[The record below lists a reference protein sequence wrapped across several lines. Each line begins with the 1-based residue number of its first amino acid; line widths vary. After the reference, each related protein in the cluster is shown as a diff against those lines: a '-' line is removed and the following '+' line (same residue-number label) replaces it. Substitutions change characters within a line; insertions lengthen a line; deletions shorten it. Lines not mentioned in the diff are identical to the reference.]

1 MVRATDDDRAW
12 HLDKRVPIA
21 MIITLALQTCAI
33 VWWAATVQSRVE
45 VLEKK
50 VDRTEGQA
58 GKIIRLED
66 RLDHI
71 AETLTRI
78 ERALSKNNPTFGMQ

>member
-58 GKIIRLED
+58 GQIIRLED

-71 AETLTRI
+71 AETLARI